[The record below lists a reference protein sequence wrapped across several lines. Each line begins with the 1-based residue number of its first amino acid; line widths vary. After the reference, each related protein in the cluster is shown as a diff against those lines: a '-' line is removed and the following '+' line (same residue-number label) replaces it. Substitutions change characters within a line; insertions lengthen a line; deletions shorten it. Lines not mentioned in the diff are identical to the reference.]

1 MPFLVRGPG
10 VEPGT
15 EPRWLTGN
23 VDIAPTF
30 LALAGWRSA
39 AGETVPPQ
47 MDGHSFAAPLMG
59 KAAAAV
65 ASTAATTGTVS
76 RAAAVP
82 VAVRLQGGRP
92 NRSEYLLEFTGMT
105 DWPKTDGPN
114 GECPP
119 GGTCARLNDCLNNT
133 YRALRCATTGA
144 PFLAPFSSGKR
155 SSAKTGLGQR

>member
-39 AGETVPPQ
+39 TGETVPPQ

-65 ASTAATTGTVS
+65 TRSSTAAATGTVS
-76 RAAAVP
+76 RA
-82 VAVRLQGGRP
+82 VAVAVGLHAPG
-92 NRSEYLLEFTGMT
+92 EGMV
-105 DWPKTDGPN
+105 
-114 GECPP
+114 
-119 GGTCARLNDCLNNT
+119 L
-133 YRALRCATTGA
+133 
-144 PFLAPFSSGKR
+144 
-155 SSAKTGLGQR
+155 